1 MRKTKIVVP
10 IMLTELAE
18 LEKVSVSDYRTAD
31 IVEWRA
37 DFLSADEI
45 LEMAPKSVSYTHLDV
60 YKRQP

>member
-37 DFLSADEI
+37 DFF
-45 LEMAPKSVSYTHLDV
+45 VS
-60 YKRQP
+60 R